1 MNHILFIN
9 FSKQNS
15 RNALLIFIL
24 VINLII
30 TSISFPY
37 DELQLGIKM
46 NSANITLKIKGK
58 ETQNIF
64 NDGYNINSYPNVV
77 KINGIKQDRVQSRYY
92 FNKTD
97 NKVELYWDKLTVL
110 KCSVHVET
118 YMKLT
123 LIILILQK
131 QHL

>member
-1 MNHILFIN
+1 MNQIYNLKY
-9 FSKQNS
+9 SA
-15 RNALLIFIL
+15 RNNIKYLLILIL
-24 VINLII
+24 VINPFI
-30 TSISFPY
+30 ISFLY
-37 DELQLGIKM
+37 DELYISKF

-97 NKVELYWDKLTVL
+97 NKVELY
-110 KCSVHVET
+110 
-118 YMKLT
+118 
-123 LIILILQK
+123 
-131 QHL
+131 

>member
-1 MNHILFIN
+1 M
-9 FSKQNS
+9 
-15 RNALLIFIL
+15 
-24 VINLII
+24 INLII

-77 KINGIKQDRVQSRYY
+77 KINGIK
-92 FNKTD
+92 
-97 NKVELYWDKLTVL
+97 
-110 KCSVHVET
+110 
-118 YMKLT
+118 
-123 LIILILQK
+123 
-131 QHL
+131 

>member
-58 ETQNIF
+58 ETQ
-64 NDGYNINSYPNVV
+64 
-77 KINGIKQDRVQSRYY
+77 
-92 FNKTD
+92 
-97 NKVELYWDKLTVL
+97 KLS
-110 KCSVHVET
+110 KCS
-118 YMKLT
+118 
-123 LIILILQK
+123 
-131 QHL
+131 